1 MPLIAICPVL
11 SDKNDFIY
19 RGKSSDTDP
28 EANMNFN
35 KQTARDIYAIG
46 VVVFL
51 IKCLYTYDSGKDGLR
66 IFRTQPH
73 RIPSHAK
80 TEYEA
85 QVED

>member
-46 VVVFL
+46 VVGFF
-51 IKCLYTYDSGKDGLR
+51 YTP
-66 IFRTQPH
+66 II
-73 RIPSHAK
+73 IP
-80 TEYEA
+80 
-85 QVED
+85 